1 KDKNGNVIKKSGTA
15 SRLNTGLTTAKS
27 NIYDMGGNVTE
38 FTTELNPNTSE
49 AVVLRG
55 GSYNYHFPAGRRC
68 DYFSGGTWDDYGF
81 RSTLFLK

>member
-55 GSYNYHFPAGRRC
+55 GDSVTLPAGNRF
-68 DYFSGGTWDDYGF
+68 DYVSGFESDYCGF
-81 RSTLFLK
+81 RSTLFLN